1 MHELLALLPDE
12 GDESSAAPLVPR
24 EAEGLAM
31 LADCR
36 RFFEDDKLFQA
47 LRVERKLAEQHPE
60 LHKESELVEKVRVAG
75 HEAEEA
81 CKDLDGDGGAWT
93 VVREGAFDGD
103 CRVWYREEEGAA
115 IHSLRVA
122 ADIEAP
128 LEYLLVLLNEVVGA

>member
-1 MHELLALLPDE
+1 MLELLPLLPE
-12 GDESSAAPLVPR
+12 GVESSAAPPER
-24 EAEGLAM
+24 EAGGLAL

-36 RFFEDDKLFQA
+36 RFWEDDKLFQA
-47 LRVERKLAEQHPE
+47 LRAERKLAALHPE
-60 LHKESELVEKVRVAG
+60 LHKKESELVERVRAAG

-81 CKDLDGDGGAWT
+81 CKDLEGDGNAWT
-93 VVREGAFDGD
+93 EVRKGSFEGD

-128 LEYLLVLLNEVVGA
+128 LEYLLVLLNEVVCA